1 MTTPHIPGLELH
13 LPPGTIIRDKD
24 GELVTE
30 IKASPPDS
38 GRSTAPSLCPFGA
51 EFPMYYTVQPGG
63 AYIEP
68 LWRPN
73 NLCIILNVNT
83 NEPPGTRIKFWNYDA
98 GEKGMAHLW
107 KRDRHPGRNASC
119 AR

>member
-30 IKASPPDS
+30 ISITPIPVERPPF
-38 GRSTAPSLCPFGA
+38 PLPFGA

-63 AYIEP
+63 LYRA

-73 NLCIILNVNT
+73 NL
-83 NEPPGTRIKFWNYDA
+83 
-98 GEKGMAHLW
+98 
-107 KRDRHPGRNASC
+107 S
-119 AR
+119 